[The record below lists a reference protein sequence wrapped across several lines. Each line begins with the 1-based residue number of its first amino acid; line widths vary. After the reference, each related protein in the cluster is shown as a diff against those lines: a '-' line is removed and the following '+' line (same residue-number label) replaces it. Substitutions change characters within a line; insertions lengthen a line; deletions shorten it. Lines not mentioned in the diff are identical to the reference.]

1 MPSHELFPSS
11 RKLPASRNSASES
24 HNARSSSADRTST
37 VREYPGSPRNDRP
50 PRWSYTAIEMR
61 IRPGT
66 RRRIMVSAAACCAAP
81 RTLARR
87 PVEDGAGGPG
97 CSRLAFVTGFLPQRL
112 KHVVEVAA
120 LALPGRHRPTRRGL
134 VLERF
139 TAARAE
145 GRGRRTRERQR
156 GRPGHGRDPC
166 HESPPRVNY

>member
-1 MPSHELFPSS
+1 
-11 RKLPASRNSASES
+11 
-24 HNARSSSADRTST
+24 
-37 VREYPGSPRNDRP
+37 
-50 PRWSYTAIEMR
+50 MR

-145 GRGRRTRERQR
+145 GRGRRILERQPGGPGAGGGPAGGGGGGRGRRPREGQR
-156 GRPGHGRDPC
+156 GRPGRGRDPS